1 MATWRQLIRA
11 TSDRIADSD
20 RRIERQRQ
28 LIQELTRDGLGT
40 VLAEQALSVLIEAG
54 RLLSEDRQRLIDNMP
69 GSQSAP
75 QTTARPESVDGDRS
89 DANAM
94 IEAAGT

>member
-28 LIQELTRDGLGT
+28 LIQELIRDGLGT

-54 RLLSEDRQRLIDNMP
+54 RLLSEDRERLIDHMP
-69 GSQSAP
+69 GSQSV
-75 QTTARPESVDGDRS
+75 QQNTARAGSVNDGIG
-89 DANAM
+89 AM
-94 IEAAGT
+94 RTR